1 MSAMRL
7 ITAIVSS
14 TVLLASSLMG
24 IVAHADAPI
33 VVTGFSTPESAIH
46 DDVDDVYLV
55 SNVNGNPAALDNNGF
70 ISRVAPNG
78 AILQLSWIRGGV
90 GGVTLNGPKGLA
102 IHDNVLYVSDINT
115 VRAFDRVT
123 GAPLAA
129 YSVPN
134 PFTRPLFLNDVAVA
148 PNGDVYA
155 GDNVNGAIFQI
166 DRDGSVSLFA
176 SGPELGFP
184 NGLVADGANNV
195 SWVTWLSNQIR
206 RTTPSGKV
214 FVVDTI
220 PAPDVSALGLPD
232 SALLLDGYVRLPD
245 GSRVVS
251 SWVTGAIYRISPS
264 GHTVT
269 TITSVVGLLQN
280 PSAPD
285 GPADVGLDETR
296 DRLLIPLFNRN
307 QLVIFPLE

>member
-1 MSAMRL
+1 MSAARL
-7 ITAIVSS
+7 ITATVSS

-24 IVAHADAPI
+24 LVARADAPI
-33 VVTGFSTPESAIH
+33 VVTGFSTPESALR
-46 DDVDDVYLV
+46 DNVADVYLV
-55 SNVNGNPAALDNNGF
+55 SNINGSPAAFDNNGF

-78 AILQLSWIRGGV
+78 VILQLAWIRGGV
-90 GGVTLNGPKGLA
+90 GGVTLNAPKGMA
-102 IHDNVLYVSDINT
+102 IRDDTLYVSDIDT

-129 YSVPN
+129 YAVPN
-134 PFTRPLFLNDVAVA
+134 PFTQPLFLNDVAVA

-155 GDNVNGAIFQI
+155 SDNVNGAIFRI

-195 SWVTWLSNQIR
+195 SWVTWLSNQVR
-206 RTTPSGKV
+206 RTNPSGKV

-220 PAPDVSALGLPD
+220 PAPDVSVLGLPD
-232 SALLLDGYVRLPD
+232 SALLLDGYLRLPD
-245 GSRVVS
+245 GSRIVS

-264 GHTVT
+264 GHTVA

-285 GPADVGLDETR
+285 GPADVGFDEAR
-296 DRLLIPLFNRN
+296 GRLLIPLFNRN
-307 QLVIFPLE
+307 QLVIFPLD

>member
-1 MSAMRL
+1 MSAARL
-7 ITAIVSS
+7 ITATVSS

-24 IVAHADAPI
+24 IVARADAPI
-33 VVTGFSTPESAIH
+33 VVTGFATPESALR
-46 DDVDDVYLV
+46 DNVADVYLV
-55 SNVNGNPAALDNNGF
+55 SNINGSPAAFDNNGF

-78 AILQLSWIRGGV
+78 VILQLAWIRGGV
-90 GGVTLNGPKGLA
+90 GGVTLNAPKGMA
-102 IHDNVLYVSDINT
+102 IRDDILYVSDIDT

-129 YSVPN
+129 SAVPN
-134 PFTRPLFLNDVAVA
+134 PFAQPLFLNDVAVA

-155 GDNVNGAIFQI
+155 SDNVNGAIFRI
-166 DRDGSVSLFA
+166 DRDGRVSLFA

-195 SWVTWLSNQIR
+195 SWVTWLSNQVR
-206 RTTPSGKV
+206 RTNASGKV
-214 FVVDTI
+214 FVIDTI

-232 SALLLDGYVRLPD
+232 NALLLDGYLRLPD
-245 GSRVVS
+245 GSRVAT

-285 GPADVGLDETR
+285 GPADVGFDEAR

-307 QLVIFPLE
+307 QLVIFPLD